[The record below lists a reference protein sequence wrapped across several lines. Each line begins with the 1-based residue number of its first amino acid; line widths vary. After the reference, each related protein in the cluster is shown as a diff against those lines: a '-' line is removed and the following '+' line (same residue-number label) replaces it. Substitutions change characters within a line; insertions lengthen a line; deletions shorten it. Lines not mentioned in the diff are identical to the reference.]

1 MKSRSILLQF
11 LGGTKSSHALR
22 RWINLWPPFLGMGI
36 RIRRIAPDM
45 KAVDVEMKLRFWNAN
60 YVGTHF
66 GGSLFAM
73 TDPFYMLMLM
83 ANLGRDYIVWDKA
96 ATIRYKKPGRGTVR
110 AEFRLSDSQ
119 VDDIREKLKTLPKY
133 EPVFSVEVKDEA
145 GVVIAEVEKVLHIR
159 KKPAAELSGQ

>member
-1 MKSRSILLQF
+1 MKSGSVLLQL
-11 LGGTKSSHALR
+11 LGGTKGSHTLQ

-45 KAVDVEMKLRFWNAN
+45 KAIDVEMKLRFWNAN

-73 TDPFYMLMLM
+73 TDPFYMLMAM
-83 ANLGRDYIVWDKA
+83 ANLGPDYVVWDKA
-96 ATIRYKKPGRGTVR
+96 AAIRYKKPGRGTVR

-119 VDDIREKLKTLPKY
+119 IVDIREKLKTLPKY
-133 EPVFSVEVKDEA
+133 EPVFTVEVKDES

-159 KKPAAELSGQ
+159 SKPAAEADGQ